1 MHGSYCDRIT
11 LPTIQFLE
19 PNEWIPSVSE
29 SRMPSMMENQSS
41 QKEKNGFSKKG
52 LGKGKMDPDGR
63 LESPLFSGVG
73 F

>member
-1 MHGSYCDRIT
+1 MLSRLFFT
-11 LPTIQFLE
+11 E

-29 SRMPSMMENQSS
+29 SRMPSRMENQSS

-52 LGKGKMDPDGR
+52 LGKGKMIMDPDGR